1 MSDRYITDRFLPD
14 KAIDL
19 VDQAC
24 ATIRT
29 EMGSNPTE
37 LDQVNRRVMQL
48 EIEESALAKMNLT
61 MRANRD
67 YKNGQEELANEKENK
82 STSISCRIRKR
93 KRANLQEKRA
103 QLDEDR
109 QALEDAQT
117 NNNLEKAAERQY
129 ETIPQLERECRIKRN
144 IFEMSKVKIQIE

>member
-1 MSDRYITDRFLPD
+1 MVCVLRLRPLVAAAELSDRYITDRFLPD

-19 VDQAC
+19 VDRR

-48 EIEESALAKMNLT
+48 EIEESTLKMNLT

-67 YKNGQEELANEKENK
+67 YKNYKKSLPMKRETS
-82 STSISCRIRKR
+82 STSILVRSGK
-93 KRANLQEKRA
+93 KK
-103 QLDEDR
+103 
-109 QALEDAQT
+109 
-117 NNNLEKAAERQY
+117 K
-129 ETIPQLERECRIKRN
+129 
-144 IFEMSKVKIQIE
+144 

>member
-1 MSDRYITDRFLPD
+1 MLPLNCLIVTSLIVLPD

-48 EIEESALAKMNLT
+48 EIEESALKMNLT

-67 YKNGQEELANEKENK
+67 YKNYKKSLPMKRETS
-82 STSISCRIRKR
+82 STSISCRIRKKNSKFTR
-93 KRANLQEKRA
+93 KRA
-103 QLDEDR
+103 QLDESR

-117 NNNLEKAAERQY
+117 NNNLEKAAELQY
-129 ETIPQLERECRIKRN
+129 GTIPQLEKNLEN
-144 IFEMSKVKIQIE
+144 